1 MIASKRPALLIM
13 SPVCK
18 SWCKATDFAA
28 KSPSQMIKLTAARAV
43 QTVLMNKIADLV
55 GLVMSYDGHVLIEN
69 PTHSKFWKQE
79 FMENIR
85 AYVSEIHTPREFLL
99 NRCRV
104 DGIHFKQYKFFT
116 SLPNEYTDHM
126 EMTCDHHFKH
136 PPCLGR
142 DANGRSVT
150 AASGIYTKSMVF
162 CLVGIVAL
170 MVGPHASLREVHS
183 LQTIS
188 DLHHKAETALN
199 ESHNVDR
206 CPDFEDATTEA
217 YLRGVCPPLKHECNH
232 INLHLPV
239 VQPAMTNGSTDSA
252 LNTPGLRKLGR
263 GGHATSG

>member
-85 AYVSEIHTPREFLL
+85 AYVSKVHTPREFLL

-199 ESHNVDR
+199 ESYNVDR

-217 YLRGVCPPLKHECNH
+217 YLRGVVPR
-232 INLHLPV
+232 
-239 VQPAMTNGSTDSA
+239 
-252 LNTPGLRKLGR
+252 LNTSVTILIC
-263 GGHATSG
+263 TCQ

>member
-1 MIASKRPALLIM
+1 MIASKRLALLIM

-69 PTHSKFWKQE
+69 PTHSKFRKQD

-85 AYVSEIHTPREFLL
+85 ARVLVSNVHTPREFLL

-104 DGIHFKQYKFFT
+104 DGIHFKQYKCIT
-116 SLPNEYTDHM
+116 SLPDVYTRHM

-150 AASGIYTKSMVF
+150 AASGICTKSMVF

-170 MVGPHASLREVHS
+170 MIGPHASLREVHS

-188 DLHHKAETALN
+188 DLRHKAETA
-199 ESHNVDR
+199 
-206 CPDFEDATTEA
+206 
-217 YLRGVCPPLKHECNH
+217 
-232 INLHLPV
+232 
-239 VQPAMTNGSTDSA
+239 
-252 LNTPGLRKLGR
+252 
-263 GGHATSG
+263 